1 MRLKSWICVAAV
13 LLFSY
18 MRLANV
24 VSVPCRDANS
34 SIFDSAALVHGNL
47 SVFKADGGGA
57 EKAAYRLGITQ
68 KTGKFSDCG
77 TLSFVC

>member
-1 MRLKSWICVAAV
+1 
-13 LLFSY
+13 

-68 KTGKFSDCG
+68 KTGKFSGCG